1 MKLFQ
6 NQLVSLEEKLFK
18 AKVDNMQTT
27 DDKDRSQYLIRSTSC
42 SGELTNEVFSQV
54 ELSEMPAC
62 QLQMYTV

>member
-27 DDKDRSQYLIRSTSC
+27 DDRQRPVIILNQEHFVLR
-42 SGELTNEVFSQV
+42 
-54 ELSEMPAC
+54 
-62 QLQMYTV
+62 